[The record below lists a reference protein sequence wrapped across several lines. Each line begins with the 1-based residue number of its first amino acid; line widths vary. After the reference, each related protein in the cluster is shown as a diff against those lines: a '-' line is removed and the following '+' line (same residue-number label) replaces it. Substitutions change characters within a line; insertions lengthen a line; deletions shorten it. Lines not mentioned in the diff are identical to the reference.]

1 MAQIPSDQPMLG
13 SPRANGHE
21 VLIEREIK
29 NLRTMILAE
38 AAAAIGMVEQASEA
52 LISLDEDSARNVI
65 GRDDEIDREEVL
77 IEEECFRI
85 LALYHPF
92 AKDFRVI
99 TTFVKVNADVER
111 VADHATSVAK
121 AAIKLK
127 KLSVRRMPTALVELA
142 QRVPIL
148 CRAVLNLLA
157 SEDATDARELVSKD
171 KAIDNLV
178 KQLFEECVSM
188 MTAERDSKA
197 AGLRM
202 YRCGRELERIG
213 DLMKN
218 IAEDLIYLQSGTIV
232 RHEKRRAHQAD

>member
-1 MAQIPSDQPMLG
+1 MAQIPDDQPLLG
-13 SPRANGHE
+13 APRTSGHE
-21 VLIEREIK
+21 VVIEREIK
-29 NLRTMILAE
+29 HLRTMILAE

-52 LISLDEDSARNVI
+52 LINLDENSARYVI
-65 GRDDEIDREEVL
+65 GRDDEIDREEVI

-99 TTFVKVNADVER
+99 TTFVKVNADIER

-127 KLSVRRMPTALVELA
+127 KLNLRTMPTALVELA

-148 CRAVLNLLA
+148 CRSVLNLLA
-157 SEDATDARELVSKD
+157 SEDATDAREMVDKD

-178 KQLFEECVSM
+178 KQLFEECVTL

-197 AGLRM
+197 AGLRL

-218 IAEDLIYLQSGTIV
+218 ISEDLIYLQSGTIV
-232 RHEKRRAHQAD
+232 RHEKRLSQQ

>member
-1 MAQIPSDQPMLG
+1 MAQLPDDDQPMLG
-13 SPRANGHE
+13 VPRGSGHE
-21 VLIEREIK
+21 VVIEREIK

-38 AAAAIGMVEQASEA
+38 AATAIGMVEQAAEA
-52 LISLDEDSARNVI
+52 LVTLDETSARIVI
-65 GRDDEIDREEVL
+65 GRDDEIDREEVV

-92 AKDFRVI
+92 AKDFRLI
-99 TTFVKVNADVER
+99 TTFVKVNADIER

-127 KLSVRRMPTALVELA
+127 KLNVRSMPTSLVELA

-148 CRAVLNLLA
+148 CHGVLNLLA
-157 SEDATDARELVSKD
+157 TEDATEAREMVSKD

-178 KQLFEECVSM
+178 KQLFEECVSL

-232 RHEKRRAHQAD
+232 RHEKRLAQQ

>member
-1 MAQIPSDQPMLG
+1 MSQLPDDQPILG
-13 SPRANGHE
+13 MPRANGNE
-21 VLIEREIK
+21 VVIERELK

-38 AAAAIGMVEQASEA
+38 AATAIGMVEQACES
-52 LISLDEDSARNVI
+52 LVNLDETSARIVI
-65 GRDDEIDREEVL
+65 GRDDEIDREEVV

-92 AKDFRVI
+92 AKDFRLI
-99 TTFVKVNADVER
+99 TTFVKVNADIER

-127 KLSVRRMPTALVELA
+127 KLNVRSMPTALVELA

-148 CRAVLNLLA
+148 CHGVLNLLA
-157 SEDATDARELVSKD
+157 SQDAGEAREMVGKD

-178 KQLFEECVSM
+178 KQLFEECVSL
-188 MTAERDSKA
+188 MTVERDSKA

-232 RHEKRRAHQAD
+232 RHEKRLTQQ

>member
-1 MAQIPSDQPMLG
+1 MSQLPDDQPMLG
-13 SPRANGHE
+13 VPRSGGHE
-21 VLIEREIK
+21 VVIEREIK
-29 NLRTMILAE
+29 QLRGMILAE
-38 AAAAIGMVEQASEA
+38 AATAIGMVEQAAEA
-52 LISLDEDSARNVI
+52 LVNLDENSARNVI
-65 GRDDEIDREEVL
+65 GRDDEIDREEVV

-92 AKDFRVI
+92 AKDFRLI
-99 TTFVKVNADVER
+99 TTFVKVNADIER

-127 KLSVRRMPTALVELA
+127 KLNVRAMPTALVELA

-148 CRAVLNLLA
+148 CHGVLNILA
-157 SEDATDARELVSKD
+157 TEDASDARELVSKD

-178 KQLFEECVSM
+178 KQLFEECVSL
-188 MTAERDSKA
+188 MTSERDSKA

-232 RHEKRRAHQAD
+232 RHEKRLAQQ

>member
-1 MAQIPSDQPMLG
+1 MSQIPDDTPVLG
-13 SPRANGHE
+13 VPRPNGQE
-21 VLIEREIK
+21 VVIEREIK
-29 NLRTMILAE
+29 QLRTMILAE
-38 AAAAIGMVEQASEA
+38 AAAAIGMVEQACEA
-52 LISLDEDSARNVI
+52 LINLDENSARNVI
-65 GRDDEIDREEVL
+65 GRDDEIDREEVV
-77 IEEECFRI
+77 IEEACFRI

-92 AKDFRVI
+92 AKDFRLI
-99 TTFVKVNADVER
+99 TTFVKINADIER

-127 KLSVRRMPTALVELA
+127 KLGVRSMPTSLTELA
-142 QRVPIL
+142 QRVPML
-148 CRAVLNLLA
+148 CHGVLNLLA
-157 SEDATDARELVSKD
+157 SQDATEAREMADKD

-178 KQLFEECVSM
+178 KQLFEECVGL
-188 MTAERDSKA
+188 MTSERDSKA

-232 RHEKRRAHQAD
+232 RHEKKLMQQ